1 MVSPPLF
8 VTFEGI
14 EGSGKSV
21 QVRLLAEE
29 LERRGVLHVISREP
43 GGTQFGERVRDILL
57 RHDGVQREPLAEL
70 LLYLADR
77 YQHLKEVVEP
87 KLAAGFNVI
96 SDRYHDATM
105 AYQGHARGIGFETI
119 DRLAEILGLRT
130 PDLTIVLDVPVEVG
144 LPRARTREREDRNSE
159 LGRFEFE
166 DWSFH
171 EKVRE
176 GYRRLAER
184 EPGRIVFV
192 DGDAAPPEVFSRVLA
207 VLERRWTLRADRR

>member
-1 MVSPPLF
+1 MASRPLF

-21 QVRLLAEE
+21 QMRLLAKE
-29 LERRGVLHVISREP
+29 LERRGVLFVVSREP
-43 GGTQFGERVRDILL
+43 GGTEFGERVRDILL

-77 YQHLKEVVEP
+77 HQHLKEVVEP
-87 KLAAGFNVI
+87 KLEAGFNVI

-105 AYQGHARGIGFETI
+105 AYQGFARGIGFEKI
-119 DRLAEILGLRT
+119 DCLARILELRR

-144 LPRARTREREDRNSE
+144 LPRARSREQEDRDSQ

-166 DWSFH
+166 DMAFH
-171 EKVRE
+171 ERVRE

-184 EPGRIVFV
+184 EPGRIFFV
-192 DGDAAPPEVFSRVLA
+192 DGNAPPDQVFQRVLA
-207 VLERRWTLRADRR
+207 LLERHKALLPR